1 MASTWGFSAEMTKHN
16 KSSETRNG
24 SIDKVSPKR
33 GRGRPPRVSASSI
46 KGHADNYRGI
56 LHNVWDR
63 LWPRLSEAQTTDE
76 VAAAFENAT
85 PGGSE
90 FTPHAALILSVL
102 KDSKFPKRQEA
113 RINFLA
119 DSTAGLGLVTPRRS
133 RDICAQERAREK
145 RTHHILRYEYYVEC
159 SCGYKGHSEDH
170 ACPKCGARIR
180 PSVLDGYL

>member
-1 MASTWGFSAEMTKHN
+1 MTKQN
-16 KSSETRNG
+16 KGSETSNNPVDRF
-24 SIDKVSPKR
+24 SPKR
-33 GRGRPPRVSASSI
+33 GRGRPPKVSASAI
-46 KGHADNYRGI
+46 AGHAYNNRGI
-56 LHNVWDR
+56 LQNIWNQ
-63 LWPRLSEAQTTDE
+63 LWPALSDAQTDHE
-76 VAAAFENAT
+76 VVKAFQDAA
-85 PGGSE
+85 PGESN
-90 FTPHAALILSVL
+90 FTPYAQLILTVL

-113 RINFLA
+113 QINFLA

-159 SCGYKGHSEDH
+159 SCGFEGHSEDH